1 MIQLLESAINQVKN
15 LPDSEQEKIALLII
29 KEISKEKSQNQTKT
43 ELNEQ
48 KKEAKPPHRQGTGN
62 ILRHGGKWVGD
73 DLKECLEMVYASR
86 GNAEF

>member
-29 KEISKEKSQNQTKT
+29 KEISKEKSQNQTK
-43 ELNEQ
+43 LNE
-48 KKEAKPPHRQGTGN
+48 KEAKPPHRQGTGN